1 MKNDSNATRTP
12 VKVSGW
18 FLLCV
23 NTVKKPLLQAGR
35 GINFAARNVK
45 ISLMSINQ
53 GKRKGE
59 TKERIENRNVNIIR
73 AIHSDINLA
82 TLKTYP
88 LIAQGYG
95 LRRRNAGMI
104 F

>member
-35 GINFAARNVK
+35 EMNFPARNVK

-53 GKRKGE
+53 GRREGGTGKM
-59 TKERIENRNVNIIR
+59 IENRNV
-73 AIHSDINLA
+73 AMSVA
-82 TLKTYP
+82 K
-88 LIAQGYG
+88 G
-95 LRRRNAGMI
+95 LSNCCLFMKI
-104 F
+104 